1 MQRLPRELRHLLLQ
15 LQPDRLPDQLHRHER
30 LGGRDIAGYGQPV
43 KNNAASFYNGSMQKA
58 TVFYNSG
65 FAGACDAVASLT
77 NVYKLNKT
85 YNQNA
90 SLGFGS
96 RTGSNCYMFN

>member
-1 MQRLPRELRHLLLQ
+1 
-15 LQPDRLPDQLHRHER
+15 
-30 LGGRDIAGYGQPV
+30 
-43 KNNAASFYNGSMQKA
+43 MQKA